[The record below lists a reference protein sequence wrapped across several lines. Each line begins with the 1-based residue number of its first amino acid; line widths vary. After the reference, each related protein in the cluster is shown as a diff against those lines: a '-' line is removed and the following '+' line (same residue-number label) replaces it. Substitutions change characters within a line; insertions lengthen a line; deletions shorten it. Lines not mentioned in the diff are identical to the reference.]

1 MGSQGAPLEKFRRSI
16 RGSMALILDRR
27 PFYRVLGLKLL
38 GPSSLLAVAFGIG
51 SWQPTQ
57 PSASV
62 YAKKTPPRPLTS
74 NALEIWIAE
83 INKSHLRLKAK

>member
-16 RGSMALILDRR
+16 RGCMTLILDRR
-27 PFYRVLGLKLL
+27 PFYRVVDRKLL
-38 GPSSLLAVAFGIG
+38 GPSSLVTVADFIG

-62 YAKKTPPRPLTS
+62 HAQENPG
-74 NALEIWIAE
+74 AVA
-83 INKSHLRLKAK
+83 HV